1 LGTGTFTIA
10 SPNSNTDRTLN
21 LPDSGGTFLMEG
33 ASQSPTFG
41 TVTATTTNTT
51 SLAVNGNN
59 ISAVNS
65 LGFRNRI
72 INGDMRIDQ
81 RNNGASV
88 TVPAGGSAYVMDR
101 WNIVRFND
109 TTGTFTCARS
119 TTVPTG
125 FVNSALITVT
135 AAQASVPSNAVYRF
149 AQSIEGFNVADL
161 GWGTVNAQ
169 SVTISFWARS
179 SVTGTYGGRLR
190 NSANNRSYVFQY
202 TVNSANTFEFKT
214 ITIPGDTSGTWLTD
228 NGIGITI
235 EYSLGDGSNFQGT
248 ASAWQAGEFTFAS
261 GNVRLINTNG
271 ATFFLTGVQL
281 EAGSV
286 ATPFERRDYG
296 RELMM
301 CMRYFYN
308 PAFIRGGN
316 FMYLGSGM
324 ARSSTKT
331 DLQFKTAV
339 SMRATP
345 TATLIGPAVAVYGGA
360 SSTAITAA
368 ATATPQSSTEFAI
381 VTIDHAAVITAG
393 QFVFAEAST
402 SAVANIVFSSEL

>member
-1 LGTGTFTIA
+1 MTPTA
-10 SPNSNTDRTLN
+10 
-21 LPDSGGTFLMEG
+21 
-33 ASQSPTFG
+33 QS
-41 TVTATTTNTT
+41 
-51 SLAVNGNN
+51 LQ
-59 ISAVNS
+59 
-65 LGFRNRI
+65 GFRNRI
-72 INGDMRIDQ
+72 INGNMVIDQ
-81 RNNGASV
+81 RTAGASV
-88 TVPAGGSAYVMDR
+88 NPPTAIGAYTVDRWGFYNSTSTNRFSVQQNAGAVTPPAGFTNYVGLTVTSAYTPAS
-101 WNIVRFND
+101 ND
-109 TTGTFTCARS
+109 EQLFYQQ
-119 TTVPTG
+119 V
-125 FVNSALITVT
+125 
-135 AAQASVPSNAVYRF
+135 
-149 AQSIEGFNVADL
+149 EGFNCSDL
-161 GWGTVNAQ
+161 GWGTANAQTVTLSFWVRSSLTGAHSGAIRNPTGYARGYPFSFTVNA
-169 SVTISFWARS
+169 
-179 SVTGTYGGRLR
+179 
-190 NSANNRSYVFQY
+190 
-202 TVNSANTFEFKT
+202 ANTWEYKT
-214 ITIPGDTSGTWLTD
+214 VVIPGDTGGTWNTT
-228 NGIGITI
+228 NGGGIWAGFN
-235 EYSLGDGSNFQGT
+235 LGSGASRLSTANVWNTTTGPVGVTGSVQI
-248 ASAWQAGEFTFAS
+248 SA
-261 GNVRLINTNG
+261 TNG
-271 ATFFLTGVQL
+271 ATFYITGVQL

-296 RELMM
+296 RELLM
-301 CMRYFYN
+301 CQRYFYN